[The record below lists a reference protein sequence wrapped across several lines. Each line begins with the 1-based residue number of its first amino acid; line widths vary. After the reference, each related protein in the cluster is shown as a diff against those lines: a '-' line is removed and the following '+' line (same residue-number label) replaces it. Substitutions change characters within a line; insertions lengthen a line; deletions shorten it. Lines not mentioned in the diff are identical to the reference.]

1 MNDTDDRRRA
11 SLPVTAEVGD
21 EGGSFA
27 DPTAQV
33 AAFEGEPGRCES
45 VARSETASRPVRSEA
60 ISANADEDVKKGIVK
75 YPNEE

>member
-1 MNDTDDRRRA
+1 MKDTDDRRRA

-33 AAFEGEPGRCES
+33 ATFDGELGRCGSEGDGETGSRQVRAES
-45 VARSETASRPVRSEA
+45 MSASE
-60 ISANADEDVKKGIVK
+60 DEDVTKGIVK

>member
-1 MNDTDDRRRA
+1 MKDTNDRRRA

-27 DPTAQV
+27 DSTAQV
-33 AAFEGEPGRCES
+33 ATFDGELGRCGSEGYG
-45 VARSETASRPVRSEA
+45 ETASRLVRGES
-60 ISANADEDVKKGIVK
+60 ISANVDEDVKKGIVK

>member
-1 MNDTDDRRRA
+1 MNDTHDRRRA

-27 DPTAQV
+27 DPTTQV
-33 AAFEGEPGRCES
+33 ATFEGELGRCG
-45 VARSETASRPVRSEA
+45 SEGDAGTASRPVRSESL
-60 ISANADEDVKKGIVK
+60 SANVDEDVRKGIVK

>member
-1 MNDTDDRRRA
+1 MKNTDDHRRA

-33 AAFEGEPGRCES
+33 ATFDGELGRCG
-45 VARSETASRPVRSEA
+45 SEGHGGTAWRLVRSESM
-60 ISANADEDVKKGIVK
+60 SANEDEDVKKGLVK